1 MWSTNIKYTRN
12 DVTIVVELARSDNEF
27 EDLLLVVSADATTT
41 VLLTDSNAAA
51 TNRG

>member
-12 DVTIVVELARSDNEF
+12 DVTIVVLARSENEF